1 MWFRTFSKEKHEKLG
16 LRQST
21 KQLIVALLNKQINR
35 LLVGIF
41 CLGALVILLGFAFF
55 TGSFSFLRENNERFV
70 LVFNEN
76 VYGLHEGSKVTF
88 NGVRIGRVERFFLGD
103 QLKEGPV
110 PIQVEI
116 NRKLVSRH
124 MVEIGNEIFEAN
136 GNFKKSVVPRLVGQ
150 LSQESFV
157 TGILYIN
164 LTTVET
170 ELNQKDVR
178 TLHGFPEIRTKG
190 SIFAELSESINF
202 EKLSK
207 QLNELMVVATLRLK
221 ELDTKIISAE
231 FSQTNIALRKLMA
244 ELNESYIPLG
254 HSLTKT
260 SHRVQDSLLKINQ
273 LASNL
278 DLLLQPNSEFRYEL
292 DDTLRDVSN
301 MAKSLK
307 SLADL
312 IERNPQAFIIGK
324 PRPEE

>member
-1 MWFRTFSKEKHEKLG
+1 M
-16 LRQST
+16 
-21 KQLIVALLNKQINR
+21 
-35 LLVGIF
+35 
-41 CLGALVILLGFAFF
+41 
-55 TGSFSFLRENNERFV
+55 
-70 LVFNEN
+70 
-76 VYGLHEGSKVTF
+76 
-88 NGVRIGRVERFFLGD
+88 
-103 QLKEGPV
+103 
-110 PIQVEI
+110 
-116 NRKLVSRH
+116 
-124 MVEIGNEIFEAN
+124 
-136 GNFKKSVVPRLVGQ
+136 
-150 LSQESFV
+150 
-157 TGILYIN
+157 
-164 LTTVET
+164 ET

-190 SIFAELSESINF
+190 SIFAELSESLNF

-254 HSLTKT
+254 YSLTKT
-260 SHRVQDSLLKINQ
+260 SHRVQDSLLKIDQ

-312 IERNPQAFIIGK
+312 IESNPQAFIIGK